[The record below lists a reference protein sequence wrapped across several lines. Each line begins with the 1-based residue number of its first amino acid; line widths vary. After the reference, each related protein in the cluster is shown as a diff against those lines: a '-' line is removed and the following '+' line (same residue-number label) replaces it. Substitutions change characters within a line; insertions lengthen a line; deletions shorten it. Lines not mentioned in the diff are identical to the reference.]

1 MARIAPVRFE
11 EAPLA
16 ARAEWA
22 RQVAAHG
29 RMTNMKRTLA
39 RSAVA
44 LTAYMQ
50 WYPLRDEVETFLGKR
65 LTLLFAH
72 AISSETNCL
81 ICSTY
86 FRRYLIDNGENPDD
100 LALDDKEQTFVALG
114 RQIAR
119 DPHGVS
125 DDLFAAV
132 EQYLHPDEIVT
143 LTAFAG
149 MMVATNIINNVLNV
163 DLDEYLEIYRANA

>member
-1 MARIAPVRFE
+1 MARIAPVTFE
-11 EAPLA
+11 GAPPA
-16 ARAEWA
+16 SRAEWE

-39 RSAVA
+39 RSGLA
-44 LTAYMQ
+44 LTTYMQ
-50 WYPLRDEVETFLGKR
+50 WYPLRDAVETFLGKR

-72 AISSETNCL
+72 AISTETDCL

-86 FRRYLIDNGENPDD
+86 FRRYLIDNGEKPD
-100 LALDDKEQTFVALG
+100 ALELSEKEQTFVALG

-132 EQYLHPDEIVT
+132 EQYLTPDEIVT

-149 MMVATNIINNVLNV
+149 IMVATNIINNVLHV
-163 DLDEYLEIYRANA
+163 DLDEYLELYRADA